1 MTTAWR
7 YTVVIPAF
15 NEAGS
20 LASVVAS
27 ASALPGPV
35 EVIVIDDGS
44 TDDTP
49 AVLERA
55 AGELPIVVHR
65 FPGNRG
71 KGAALRAGIAR
82 ASAPIV
88 VFQDADLEYAP
99 AALEVLVEPI
109 ERGEA
114 DAVYGSRFLGSR
126 SQATGPL
133 HRAGNWLLTW
143 LSNRFTGL
151 RLTDMETGQKA
162 FRREVIQALD
172 LVEDRFGI
180 EPEITA
186 KLARAGCR
194 IVEVPVGYTGR
205 SRAAGKK
212 IGLRDALW
220 AIVCIVRYSR

>member
-20 LASVVAS
+20 LASVVAA

-71 KGAALRAGIAR
+71 KGAALRAGITR

-99 AALEVLVEPI
+99 AALEALVAPI

-162 FRREVIQALD
+162 FRRDAIQAID
-172 LVEDRFGI
+172 LVEERFGI

-186 KLARAGCR
+186 KLARAGR
-194 IVEVPVGYTGR
+194 KIVEVPVSYAGR
-205 SRAAGKK
+205 TRAAGKK
-212 IGLRDALW
+212 IGFRDALW

>member
-20 LASVVAS
+20 LASVVAA

-55 AGELPIVVHR
+55 AGELPIVMHR

-82 ASAPIV
+82 ASAPVV

-126 SQATGPL
+126 SQATGPV

>member
-20 LASVVAS
+20 LASVVAA

-55 AGELPIVVHR
+55 AGELPIVMHR

-82 ASAPIV
+82 ASAPVV

-114 DAVYGSRFLGSR
+114 DAVYGSRFVGSR

>member
-1 MTTAWR
+1 MATAWR

-20 LASVVAS
+20 LASVVAA

-44 TDDTP
+44 TDGTP

-55 AGELPIVVHR
+55 ARESPIVVHR

-99 AALEVLVEPI
+99 AALEALVEPI
-109 ERGEA
+109 ESGEA
-114 DAVYGSRFLGSR
+114 EAVYGSRFLGSR

-143 LSNRFTGL
+143 LSNHLTGL

-162 FRREVIQALD
+162 FRRDAIQALD
-172 LVEDRFGI
+172 LVEERFGI

-186 KLARAGCR
+186 KLARAGWK
-194 IVEVPVGYTGR
+194 IVEVPVSYAGR
-205 SRAAGKK
+205 TRAAGKK

-220 AIVCIVRYSR
+220 AIVCIVRYSL

>member
-20 LASVVAS
+20 LASVVAA

-55 AGELPIVVHR
+55 AGELPIVAHR

-99 AALEVLVEPI
+99 AALEALVAPI

-162 FRREVIQALD
+162 FRREVIQAID
-172 LVEDRFGI
+172 LVEERFGI

-186 KLARAGCR
+186 KLARAGR
-194 IVEVPVGYTGR
+194 KIVEVPVSYAGR
-205 SRAAGKK
+205 TRAAGKK
-212 IGLRDALW
+212 IGFRDALW